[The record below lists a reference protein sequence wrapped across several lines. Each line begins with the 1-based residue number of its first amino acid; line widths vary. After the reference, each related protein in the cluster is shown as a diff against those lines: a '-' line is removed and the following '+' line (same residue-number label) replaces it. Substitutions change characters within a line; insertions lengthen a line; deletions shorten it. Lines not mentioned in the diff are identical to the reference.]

1 MSNRFWP
8 LVIVG
13 SLSSVSSAFALTA
26 RLGHETGNAD
36 AARPVAAETLD
47 LENVSGPFAFTA
59 YARRDALATD
69 RNLTNAIALAAAGFE
84 LEGHRFQFALG
95 SHYRHEKLSARQ
107 NSPGSFY
114 PAFGFLWSHAVFRS
128 ELVGSQY
135 VTRASGSFLLELP
148 VALEL
153 NSEFE
158 YLHSQP
164 YRWSTQ
170 VFAFVSKYGGLI
182 LGYEPLNE
190 RARLGA
196 WLAPTQGIRLS
207 ALARFASA
215 GETFLEFSLQYSLDI
230 TPAVANHEAEPF
242 VPKAPRVKKRRLP
255 QKVPEFSTL
264 IKWGLTPVEALRFTR
279 EKDACALSQSARAS
293 LARKNWGCRDAA

>member
-8 LVIVG
+8 LLIVG
-13 SLSSVSSAFALTA
+13 SLSSVTSAFALTA
-26 RLGHETGNAD
+26 RLGHETGSAD
-36 AARPVAAETLD
+36 AARQIGAETFD

-59 YARRDALATD
+59 YARRDALAPD
-69 RNLTNAIALAAAGFE
+69 RNLTNAIALASAGFE
-84 LEGHRFQFALG
+84 LEGHRFQFGLG

-107 NSPGSFY
+107 NTPGNFY

-128 ELVGSQY
+128 EVFGSQY
-135 VTRASGSFLLELP
+135 ATKASGSFLLELP

-164 YRWSTQ
+164 YRWSAQ

-182 LGYEPLNE
+182 LGYEPLSE

-196 WLAPTQGIRLS
+196 WLAPTQSIRLS
-207 ALARFASA
+207 ALARFAPA
-215 GETFLEFSLQYSLDI
+215 GEAFLEFSLQYSLDI
-230 TPAVANHEAEPF
+230 APETARHEAEPYI
-242 VPKAPRVKKRRLP
+242 PKRPRVQKRKLP

-279 EKDACALSQSARAS
+279 ERDACALSESARAS